1 MDNKDKVKIER
12 LKELL
17 QLQAESYD
25 HEAQL
30 KIAKYVV
37 NMYYNLKSDS
47 DPELYIFDDKFG
59 NTYIVKGSSDLYT
72 CVVAHLDQVHDE
84 QKVCYQI
91 HQDGDV
97 IFAIGKSRLGYY
109 KQVGTGSDDL
119 TGVWLCL
126 ELLLSQPTL
135 KVVFFLD
142 EEVGCLGSET
152 SEVEFF
158 KDCSFILQGDRRS
171 DKNDFITYT
180 NGVNVS
186 SKEFRKE
193 VEPILKVH
201 KYKQASGI
209 ATDAGQLVIN
219 GAGCCTANISC
230 GYFNE
235 HTDQE
240 YSLASLSIG
249 CLNLMEDVISKMSY
263 KRWPMPKQTRKPKY
277 STTVKT
283 LLSGSAIAKHYF
295 PFSSKDPH
303 KVAKYMLSTSFP
315 EMREPT
321 PWETESVEGYYY
333 YISIWGEWGFDF
345 FNKVYGKPYYDKS
358 LQFPSLYSQK
368 YLVHEGEFRYKQA
381 LADIFIDII
390 EWEKTHPR
398 PDKNKKTLN
407 QLVSEVEDEFDFFT
421 GVSFKDYVDEDSDNY
436 CPMCTMYDE
445 HNIME
450 KVGGGQLRC
459 NYCFTEIDTTK
470 VRNF

>member
-97 IFAIGKSRLGYY
+97 IFAIGKSRLGDY

-158 KDCSFILQGDRRS
+158 KDCSFILQV
-171 DKNDFITYT
+171 T
-180 NGVNVS
+180 
-186 SKEFRKE
+186 E
-193 VEPILKVH
+193 
-201 KYKQASGI
+201 
-209 ATDAGQLVIN
+209 
-219 GAGCCTANISC
+219 
-230 GYFNE
+230 
-235 HTDQE
+235 DQT
-240 YSLASLSIG
+240 
-249 CLNLMEDVISKMSY
+249 KM
-263 KRWPMPKQTRKPKY
+263 
-277 STTVKT
+277 T
-283 LLSGSAIAKHYF
+283 L
-295 PFSSKDPH
+295 
-303 KVAKYMLSTSFP
+303 
-315 EMREPT
+315 
-321 PWETESVEGYYY
+321 
-333 YISIWGEWGFDF
+333 
-345 FNKVYGKPYYDKS
+345 
-358 LQFPSLYSQK
+358 
-368 YLVHEGEFRYKQA
+368 
-381 LADIFIDII
+381 
-390 EWEKTHPR
+390 
-398 PDKNKKTLN
+398 
-407 QLVSEVEDEFDFFT
+407 
-421 GVSFKDYVDEDSDNY
+421 
-436 CPMCTMYDE
+436 
-445 HNIME
+445 
-450 KVGGGQLRC
+450 
-459 NYCFTEIDTTK
+459 
-470 VRNF
+470 